1 MRPLKPNHDPA
12 PSKLAYRLQRMWLTP
27 LFRFLTLVILPMSL
41 SGGIGYAV
49 LQNTN
54 AVENVRA
61 YAADIRR
68 TVEQRPEFMV
78 KLMAIDGGTEE
89 VSEDI
94 REILPIDFPVSS
106 FDLDLEEIR
115 ERIEELDAVASAAV
129 RVRSGGILQVDLVE
143 RTPAVVW
150 RGPQG
155 IELLDSEGHRVAA
168 LVSRSARND
177 LPLVVGEG
185 AEVAVTQAL
194 QLFEAAGPLSDRIR
208 GLARIG
214 ARRWDVIL
222 DRDQRI
228 LLPELDPESALRRVT
243 ALDQGYL
250 IFQRDVAILDLRD
263 PTRMTVRVREDLS
276 GTLSDGTTRAT
287 WSNN

>member
-1 MRPLKPNHDPA
+1 MRPLKPTHDPA

-27 LFRFLTLVILPMSL
+27 LFRFLTLVLLPMSL
-41 SGGIGYAV
+41 SAGIGYGV
-49 LQNTN
+49 LTQTN
-54 AVENVRA
+54 AVENTRA
-61 YAADIRR
+61 YVADIRR
-68 TVEQRPEFMV
+68 TIEQRPEFMV
-78 KLMAIDGGTEE
+78 KLMAIDGGSQE

-106 FDLDLEEIR
+106 FDLDLEELR
-115 ERIEELDAVASAAV
+115 HRIEELDAVAQASV
-129 RVRSGGILQVDLVE
+129 RVRSGGILQIDLVE

-155 IELLDSEGHRVAA
+155 IELLDREGHRVSA
-168 LVSRSARND
+168 LSARSERND

-185 AEVAVTQAL
+185 AEMAVAEAL
-194 QLFEAAGPLSDRIR
+194 DLIALAGPLADRIR

-214 ARRWDVIL
+214 QRRWDVVL

-228 LLPELDPESALRRVT
+228 LLPEIDPGTAFQRVT
-243 ALDQGYL
+243 ALDQGYR
-250 IFQRDVAILDLRD
+250 IFQRDIASLDLRD
-263 PTRMTVRVREDLS
+263 PTRMTVRVR
-276 GTLSDGTTRAT
+276 SDGTGTLAPTT